1 MNYEHINVEPS
12 TPVIGAE
19 ISGVDLAKPLSG
31 EVFGEIE
38 RALLDHLV
46 IFFRGQD
53 LSPEAQ
59 IAFAERFGELSPPH
73 PVIPSLPGHPAITV
87 FENDADRPA
96 ETNTWHSDVTF
107 DAAPSM
113 GSILYCKDSPQPGG
127 DTIWSNMYAAYESL
141 SEPVKQMIASL
152 RAVHSIENFGASQ
165 IYDSRNPEKMGQVLE
180 AKPPVEHPIVR
191 THPDTGKQAL
201 FVNRTFTRRIR
212 GLRKDDSAAILDLLC
227 AKAETPEHQVRMR
240 WTEGTVAMWD
250 NRCTQHYAVNDYFPE
265 YRRMHRVMIEGDVP
279 FYRPEGLSRAAE

>member
-1 MNYEHINVEPS
+1 MGYKHVSVEPS
-12 TPVIGAE
+12 TRNIGAE
-19 ISGVDLAKPLSG
+19 IAGVDLSQPLSD
-31 EVFGEIE
+31 EIFKEIE

-59 IAFAERFGELSPPH
+59 IAFAERFGRLSPPH

-107 DAAPSM
+107 EASPAM
-113 GSILYCKDSPQPGG
+113 GSILYCKKTPQPGG
-127 DTIWSNMYAAYESL
+127 DTIWSNMYAAYDSL
-141 SEPVKQMIASL
+141 SEPLRQMVSTL

-165 IYDSRNPEKMGQVLE
+165 IYDSRDPNKMGQVLD
-180 AKPPVEHPIVR
+180 AKPPVEHPVVR
-191 THPDTGKQAL
+191 THPVTGKAAL

-212 GLRKDDSAAILDLLC
+212 GLRKEDSAAILELLC
-227 AKAETPEHQVRMR
+227 RKAETPEHQVRMR
-240 WTEGTVAMWD
+240 WAEGTVAIWD

-265 YRRMHRVMIEGDVP
+265 YRRMHRVMIDGDVP
-279 FYRPEGLSRAAE
+279 FFKPQNVPRAAE

>member
-1 MNYEHINVEPS
+1 MDFKHISVEPS
-12 TPVIGAE
+12 TPIIGAE
-19 ISGVDLAKPLSG
+19 ISGVDLSKPLSD
-31 EVFGEIE
+31 EAFNEIE
-38 RALLDHLV
+38 HALHDHLV

-59 IAFAERFGELSPPH
+59 IAFAGRFGKLSPPH
-73 PVIPSLPGHPAITV
+73 PVIPSLPGHPAVTV

-107 DAAPSM
+107 DAKPSM
-113 GSILYCKDSPQPGG
+113 GSILYCKETPQPGG
-127 DTIWSNMYAAYESL
+127 DTIWSSMYAAYESL
-141 SEPVKQMIASL
+141 SEPIKQMISAL

-165 IYDSRNPEKMGQVLE
+165 IYDSRDPDKMGQVME
-180 AKPPVEHPIVR
+180 EKPPVEHPVVR
-191 THPDTGKQAL
+191 THPVTGKSAL

-212 GLRKDDSAAILDLLC
+212 GLRKDDSAAILELLC
-227 AKAETPEHQVRMR
+227 QKVEIPEHQVRMR
-240 WTEGTVAMWD
+240 WAEGTVAIWD

-265 YRRMHRVMIEGDVP
+265 FRRMHRVMIEGDVP